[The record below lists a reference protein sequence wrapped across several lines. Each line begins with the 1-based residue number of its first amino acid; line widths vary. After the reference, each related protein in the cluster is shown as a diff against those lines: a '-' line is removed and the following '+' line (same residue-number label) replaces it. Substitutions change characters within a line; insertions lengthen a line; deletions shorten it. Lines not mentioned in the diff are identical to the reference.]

1 MSNNDQF
8 LDIVFEEAPPRK
20 AIINWTT
27 YQLMLRLYHCKIMM
41 PVNEARMW
49 AMIALPIIK
58 NAHERGTLDEAVAG

>member
-1 MSNNDQF
+1 
-8 LDIVFEEAPPRK
+8 
-20 AIINWTT
+20 
-27 YQLMLRLYHCKIMM
+27 MLRLYHCKIMM